1 MKEFYNKNVKP
12 LLENI
17 REDNIGIHTGQSSFF
32 MTLSVFPFLLLLL
45 NILSLLPKGKTVL
58 ISILN
63 SVSGNTI
70 NDFIVDVI
78 NDLSAHSTGLTISI
92 SAIIVLWSASKG
104 VHSLM
109 LGLGNINNLYK
120 NRNYFISRIISMLYT
135 IAFIIVI
142 VVTMVILVFGNKI
155 VKYLVSQLPHL
166 DGASYLSMI
175 VRYLVMFAF
184 FLIFFL
190 LVYRFSNRK
199 YTTFKKVFWG
209 SLFCAIGWIL
219 FSLGF
224 NIYIDHFFNS
234 SYMYGSLT
242 SFIVLML
249 WTYFCIYIF
258 FLGHE
263 INKLLHPEINAPDE
277 ENDEGRLKEILKEK
291 FKKDI

>member
-1 MKEFYNKNVKP
+1 MKKVKIFYDKKISGFLKNIK
-12 LLENI
+12 
-17 REDNIGIHTGQSSFF
+17 EDRIGIHTGQSSFF

-45 NILSLLPKGKTVL
+45 NIVSILPKGKTIL
-58 ISILN
+58 IKLLT

-70 NDFIVDVI
+70 NDFITEII
-78 NDLSAHSTGLTISI
+78 NDLSVHSSGLTISI

-109 LGLGNINNLYK
+109 LGLGNINNLHK
-120 NRNYFISRIISMLYT
+120 NRNYFVSRIISMVYT

-142 VVTMVILVFGNKI
+142 LITMVLLVFGNKI

-166 DGASYLSMI
+166 NGASYLSMI
-175 VRYLVMFAF
+175 VRYFIMFIF
-184 FLIFFL
+184 FLVFFL
-190 LVYRFSNRK
+190 LVYKFSNRK
-199 YTTFKKVFWG
+199 YTTFKKIFWG
-209 SLFCAIGWIL
+209 SLFSAVGWIV

-224 NIYIDHFFNS
+224 NIYIDYFYSS
-234 SYMYGSLT
+234 SYMYGSLA

-263 INKLLHPEINAPDE
+263 INKYLHPEIVAPDDDIK
-277 ENDEGRLKEILKEK
+277 NS
-291 FKKDI
+291 KKNII

>member
-1 MKEFYNKNVKP
+1 MKRVKTFYDNRISGFLKNIK
-12 LLENI
+12 
-17 REDNIGIHTGQSSFF
+17 EDRIGIHTGQSSFF

-45 NILSLLPKGKTVL
+45 NIVSLLPKGKTIL
-58 ISILN
+58 IKLLT

-70 NDFIVDVI
+70 NDFITEII
-78 NDLSAHSTGLTISI
+78 NDLSVHSSGLTISI

-109 LGLGNINNLYK
+109 LGLGNINNLHNY
-120 NRNYFISRIISMLYT
+120 RNYFVSRIISMVYT

-142 VVTMVILVFGNKI
+142 LITMVLLVFGNKI

-166 DGASYLSMI
+166 NGAGYLSMI
-175 VRYLVMFAF
+175 VRYFIMFIF
-184 FLIFFL
+184 FLVFFL
-190 LVYRFSNRK
+190 LVYKISNRK
-199 YTTFKKVFWG
+199 YTTFKKIFWG
-209 SLFCAIGWIL
+209 SLFSAVGWIV

-224 NIYIDHFFNS
+224 NIYIDHFYSS
-234 SYMYGSLT
+234 SYMYASLS

-263 INKLLHPEINAPDE
+263 INKYLHPEIVAPDDDIK
-277 ENDEGRLKEILKEK
+277 NS
-291 FKKDI
+291 KKNII